1 MDKYKLNI
9 DEQIQYMQ
17 DLGIKFVLID
27 KEKAKK
33 FLSESNY
40 FFKIKVFAKN
50 YDKDQH
56 NKYIRLDFAY
66 LREISIID
74 TLLRDIIL
82 ELCLTC
88 EHLLKTQIN
97 AHCSND
103 KNQDGYKIVEDF
115 LSSNNKEPSALILY
129 KNQRKCNIYQ
139 KKLIE
144 KYYIENNEKWEN
156 RFALWNFIEILT
168 FSEFV
173 KFYQFYCKTTKMQ
186 GCSFVDQISKL
197 RNASAHNFCILNNLR
212 SHENFSFKP
221 TKHLQT
227 KIRKLSIVSKNKKLT
242 YLENP
247 LIHDCICL
255 LFLIKELC
263 PPKML
268 KKIKKKLFDFI
279 KRSRKKKQYFIDN
292 QYIVSSFNFM
302 VKSLLRI
309 I

>member
-1 MDKYKLNI
+1 MIKHKLDI
-9 DEQIQYMQ
+9 DQQIEYMQ
-17 DLGIKFVLID
+17 EQGIKFDLID
-27 KEKAKK
+27 KEKAKI
-33 FLSESNY
+33 FLNESNY

-50 YDKDQH
+50 YDRDRN

-97 AHCSND
+97 THCSQD
-103 KNQDGYKIVEDF
+103 VNQDGYKIVQDF
-115 LSSNNKEPSALILY
+115 LSSNPEPFALVLY
-129 KNQRKCNIYQ
+129 KDKKKCNIYQ
-139 KKLIE
+139 KRLIE
-144 KYYIENNEKWEN
+144 KYYINNNGKWEN
-156 RFALWNFIEILT
+156 HFALWNFIEILT

-173 KFYQFYCKTTKMQ
+173 KFYQFYCNVTKMPS
-186 GCSFVDQISKL
+186 CNFVDQISKL
-197 RNASAHNFCILNNLR
+197 RNASAHNFCILNNLK
-212 SHENFSFKP
+212 SYGNFSFKP
-221 TKHLQT
+221 TKQLQT
-227 KIRKLSIVSKNKKLT
+227 KLRKLSVIGKNKKLT

-268 KKIKKKLFDFI
+268 KKIKKKLFSFI

-302 VKSLLRI
+302 IKILIRI